1 MAAPKT
7 LIIGLSGGI
16 GSGKSTVAR
25 MFEEMGAIVID
36 ADAIVRE
43 VQVPGSPALAEIAKT
58 FGDCVLDASGA
69 LDRKALGDIVFRD
82 PDARARLNA
91 IVHPKAV
98 ALMLQRLQQTLET
111 KPAMVLLDI
120 PLLFEGRRSQT
131 SSAGLIPFDATVLVW
146 VPEQVQVERQIAR
159 DGCDEAEARRR
170 IAAQMPLDA
179 KRALADYVIDNSG
192 ALEQTQKI
200 VHRVVAQL
208 LRAKN

>member
-1 MAAPKT
+1 MAAAKP
-7 LIIGLSGGI
+7 LIIGLTGGI

-25 MFEEMGAIVID
+25 MFEEMGAVVID

-43 VQVPGSPALAEIAKT
+43 VQAPDSPVLEEIAQT
-58 FGDCVLDASGA
+58 FGSRVLDASGA

-82 PDARARLNA
+82 AEARARLNS

-98 ALMLQRLQQTLET
+98 ECMLRRLHQVLESN
-111 KPAMVLLDI
+111 PPLVLLDI
-120 PLLFEGRRSQT
+120 PLLFEGRQSEA
-131 SSAGLIPFDATVLVW
+131 SSATTIPFDATVLVW
-146 VPEQVQVERQIAR
+146 VPEHVQVERQIAR
-159 DGCDEAEARRR
+159 DGCDDAEARRR

-192 ALEQTQKI
+192 TLEQTQKI

-208 LRAKN
+208 LRAKG